1 MNFLK
6 QTYFS
11 APIASETQ
19 TEPMPE
25 YTVLLDKL
33 YSSYIGVY
41 SIDTLQAE
49 NESLRNEVE
58 ALKKEITELK
68 DTIQTQ
74 KTRDYVAKYHL
85 LRQGKAFPFSPILSK
100 STPANHTEAPT

>member
-11 APIASETQ
+11 APCNVETQ
-19 TEPMPE
+19 TDPMPE
-25 YTVLLDKL
+25 YTVLLERL
-33 YSSYIGVY
+33 YFAYTGVY
-41 SIDTLQAE
+41 SIDKLQTE
-49 NESLRNEVE
+49 NEMLRSELE
-58 ALKKEITELK
+58 TLKKENTELK
-68 DTIQTQ
+68 DTIHAQ

-100 STPANHTEAPT
+100 STSANHAEAPT